1 MKPKNKIK
9 EKENKENKI
18 KPKFIIHN
26 SNNVYSILLSWEFF
40 TEYYNILL

>member
-9 EKENKENKI
+9 TKENKI

-26 SNNVYSILLSWEFF
+26 SNTLS
-40 TEYYNILL
+40 LKL